1 MSLTGSVLIVGG
13 LLVAGFVA
21 YKLFFDPERF
31 HNVGNNLRIAEQ
43 ADPKAYGILKKA
55 GIDLH
60 KVEDTLDPDPGSK
73 SHSKANLGKFMS
85 YY

>member
-1 MSLTGSVLIVGG
+1 MSTLGTALVVGG
-13 LLVAGFVA
+13 LLVAGYVA

-31 HNVGNNLRIAEQ
+31 HHLGQNIRIAEH

-55 GIDLH
+55 GIDIH
-60 KVEDTLDPDPGSK
+60 KVEDTLDPKDK
-73 SHSKANLGKFMS
+73 HSKANLGRFMS